1 MSFVPF
7 KARVPNIDGIASID
21 AFFDSMKHDYPSFVA
36 EGHFRDVQKE
46 CLFVYRISG
55 SDTSYTGLIAGIP
68 PAAFIRH
75 QVLPHEKTLTTKED
89 YMIKLLHRNE
99 AMIKPVLL
107 THRPRPT
114 LNNIYNR
121 IINEQAPLI
130 RLPLDDGKTWH
141 EVWDIHNQE
150 DMKAILGNSPQ
161 NYLIADGHH
170 RVSSILRLV
179 KDGSLPS
186 DYGLLSVVLDCD
198 QLHVHSFNRIIN
210 FDALVDTE
218 GLLARLS
225 QYGSLRAI
233 PHSSNPS
240 KKYQLCLGIGE
251 NWYTFDWDTSIIRE
265 KGLEHK
271 VLLDTHLVNDI
282 IIDQIL
288 GIKDIRN
295 SDRIS
300 YRSSKDGWEDIPQGR
315 DTDTLMIA
323 LHPIDIY
330 DVFDIAEDGNVLPP
344 KSTWFEPRVKNGVII
359 KPF

>member
-7 KARVPNIDGIASID
+7 RARIPNIDGTASID
-21 AFFDSMKHDYPSFVA
+21 AFFDRMKHDYPTFAA
-36 EGHFRDVQKE
+36 EGNFRDLNEE

-55 SDTSYTGLIAGIP
+55 SDTSYTGLITSILP
-68 PAAFIRH
+68 SAFITN
-75 QVLPHEKTLTTKED
+75 QVLPHEKTLATKED

-107 THRPRPT
+107 THRPRPK

-121 IINEQAPLI
+121 IMNAQAPLI
-130 RLPLDDGKTWH
+130 RLPLDEGKTWH
-141 EVWDIHNQE
+141 EIWDINNQE
-150 DMKAILGNSPQ
+150 DKDAILGNSPQ

-179 KDGSLPS
+179 EDGSLPA

-210 FDALVDTE
+210 FDSLVDKE

-225 QYGSLRAI
+225 QYGSLRAT
-233 PHSSNPS
+233 PRVSKPT
-240 KKYQLCLGIGE
+240 KKYQLCLGISK
-251 NWYTFDWDTSIIRE
+251 NWYTLDWNTQLLKE
-265 KGLEHK
+265 KGLEHE

-288 GIKDIRN
+288 DIQDIRN
-295 SDRIS
+295 SERIS
-300 YRSSKDGWEDIPQGR
+300 YRSSKDGWEDIPQ
-315 DTDTLMIA
+315 DTYNHTLKIA

-330 DVFDIAEDGNVLPP
+330 DVFQIAEAGKVLPP